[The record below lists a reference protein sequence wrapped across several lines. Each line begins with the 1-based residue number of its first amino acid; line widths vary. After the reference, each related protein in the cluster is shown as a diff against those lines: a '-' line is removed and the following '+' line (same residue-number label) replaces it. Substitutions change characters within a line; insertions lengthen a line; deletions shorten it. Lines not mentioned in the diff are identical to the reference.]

1 MHRRIRRTVHTRQHH
16 CGRGDRGDR
25 GAATVEVAGNLALM
39 LLTVSVGVQVAAWG
53 LAALGAHYSANQAAN
68 TARLHGSSA
77 AAGQADGYTMLS
89 SAVGTALR
97 DPTVTVTRSTT
108 TVTATVTG
116 HAASIIP
123 GISPPV
129 TITVHVP
136 VEKIG

>member
-1 MHRRIRRTVHTRQHH
+1 MPHPIRTREHQ
-16 CGRGDRGDR
+16 GDR

-77 AAGQADGYTMLS
+77 AAGQATGNTMLN

-97 DPTVTVTRSTT
+97 DSSVTVTRTAT

-116 HAASIIP
+116 RAATIIP
-123 GISPPV
+123 GINPPV
-129 TITVHVP
+129 TVTVHVP
-136 VEKIG
+136 VERIG

>member
-1 MHRRIRRTVHTRQHH
+1 MHRHKPGTVHTRRRH
-16 CGRGDRGDR
+16 GDRTGRGDR

-77 AAGQADGYTMLS
+77 AAGQADGYTMLT

-97 DPTVTVTRSTT
+97 DPQVTVTRSATT
-108 TVTATVTG
+108 ATATVTG
-116 HAASIIP
+116 RAASIIP

-136 VEKIG
+136 VERLG

>member
-1 MHRRIRRTVHTRQHH
+1 MHHRRRHTIQTRQHND
-16 CGRGDRGDR
+16 DRSDR

-39 LLTVSVGVQVAAWG
+39 LLTVSVGAQVAAWG

-77 AAGQADGYTMLS
+77 TAGQDNGYTMLN

-97 DPTVTVTRSTT
+97 DPTVTVTRNAT

-116 HAASIIP
+116 RAASIIP

-129 TITVHVP
+129 TVTVHVP
-136 VEKIG
+136 VERVG

>member
-1 MHRRIRRTVHTRQHH
+1 MPRVVRTRRHRGGH
-16 CGRGDRGDR
+16 GER

-68 TARLHGSSA
+68 SARLHGSDA
-77 AAGQADGYTMLS
+77 AAGQANGYTMLN

-97 DPTVTVTRSTT
+97 DPTVSVTRTAT

-116 HAASIIP
+116 RAASIIP

-129 TITVHVP
+129 TVTVHVP
-136 VEKIG
+136 VERIG